1 MIPAA
6 FDYLRPA
13 TLEEAVALLEL
24 HGADAK
30 VLAGGHSL
38 VPAMK
43 LRLAQPKAV
52 IDIGRV
58 TLGEGRIAGIGK
70 IARDELVR
78 IIRRVTRPQRIREV
92 DGRNKIRAAKQHDI
106 RGLPDHADQQRRRH
120 ERGRR
125 RDRQT
130 PPAGQCP
137 GRWPSVGRT
146 LGASDWS
153 VLLVPLPL

>member
-43 LRLAQPKAV
+43 LRLAQPKTV
-52 IDIGRV
+52 IDIGRIRDLNYIRERDQQIAIGAMV
-58 TLGEGRIAGIGK
+58 THFEIESSALIQDHCPLLAELAPQIGDVQVRHQGTLG
-70 IARDELVR
+70 
-78 IIRRVTRPQRIREV
+78 
-92 DGRNKIRAAKQHDI
+92 
-106 RGLPDHADQQRRRH
+106 
-120 ERGRR
+120 
-125 RDRQT
+125 
-130 PPAGQCP
+130 
-137 GRWPSVGRT
+137 
-146 LGASDWS
+146 
-153 VLLVPLPL
+153 